1 VLIIS
6 FERCG
11 IEEVMN
17 VINWNVWPKIGVSE
31 IRVLLAAII
40 LKKLGEKITSENIS
54 KITEMNIQHVRNTL
68 RILEVKGLLKT
79 ISSPGVQSL
88 IASTSG
94 RVKVYDLAMSIE
106 EILNK
111 FPEVLDF
118 VRGIREEDLRA
129 STTEEFLR
137 KIENLPHNSLGAEI
151 RRKLQERS

>member
-1 VLIIS
+1 LG
-6 FERCG
+6 RCG
-11 IEEVMN
+11 VEEVMN
-17 VINWNVWPKIGVSE
+17 VMNWNVWPRIGVSE

-151 RRKLQERS
+151 RRKLQERR

>member
-1 VLIIS
+1 
-6 FERCG
+6 
-11 IEEVMN
+11 MN
-17 VINWNVWPKIGVSE
+17 VMNWNVWPRIGVSE

-151 RRKLQERS
+151 RRKLQERR

>member
-1 VLIIS
+1 LGRYGV
-6 FERCG
+6 
-11 IEEVMN
+11 EEVMN
-17 VINWNVWPKIGVSE
+17 VMNWNVWPRIGVSE

-151 RRKLQERS
+151 RRKLQERR

>member
-1 VLIIS
+1 VV
-6 FERCG
+6 
-11 IEEVMN
+11 EEVMN

-151 RRKLQERS
+151 RRKLQERR

>member
-1 VLIIS
+1 LGRYGV
-6 FERCG
+6 
-11 IEEVMN
+11 EEVMN
-17 VINWNVWPKIGVSE
+17 VMNWNVWPRIGVSE

-129 STTEEFLR
+129 STSEEFLR